1 MRRREGEEMEARL
14 ALMKSR
20 VAELRQRLKE
30 AEEEVKAELER
41 RIDLAP
47 GQAEMERQKLQNL
60 KDLGFEKWET
70 IKGQAEKAWEELEK
84 SLGEIASRL
93 KK

>member
-1 MRRREGEEMEARL
+1 MEARL

-30 AEEEVKAELER
+30 AEEEVKPELER

-93 KK
+93 KQ

>member
-1 MRRREGEEMEARL
+1 MRQRKGEEMEARL

-20 VAELRQRLKE
+20 IAELRQRLKE

-41 RIDLAP
+41 QVDLIP
-47 GQAEMERQKLQNL
+47 GQAQAERQKLRDL

>member
-1 MRRREGEEMEARL
+1 MRQRKGEEMEARL

-20 VAELRQRLKE
+20 IAELRQRLKE

-41 RIDLAP
+41 QVDPVP
-47 GQAEMERQKLQNL
+47 GQAEAERQKLRDL

>member
-47 GQAEMERQKLQNL
+47 GQAEVERQKLQNL

>member
-30 AEEEVKAELER
+30 AEEEVKPELER

-93 KK
+93 KQ

>member
-1 MRRREGEEMEARL
+1 MRQREGEEMEARL

-20 VAELRQRLKE
+20 IAELRQRLKE

-41 RIDLAP
+41 QVDLVP
-47 GQAEMERQKLQNL
+47 GQAEAERQKLQDL

-70 IKGQAEKAWEELEK
+70 IKRQAEKAWEELEK
-84 SLGEIASRL
+84 SLGKIASRL